1 MIRKIYILILF
12 YFFYFIIVIE
22 IIIFMFIRYLIF
34 FNSKWDKKRNK
45 KKYLFRIIIGYIKNL
60 NIYLFVGINKW
71 IYSVLYF
78 ERYFNINK

>member
-45 KKYLFRIIIGYIKNL
+45 K
-60 NIYLFVGINKW
+60 NIYLGLLLDI
-71 IYSVLYF
+71 
-78 ERYFNINK
+78 